1 MKVGLTLLCTMCLL
15 GITAC
20 VSMGNGFYYP
30 VNHATD
36 IVVNPPI
43 GIVREK
49 SLGEP
54 IIESGKGYFSRAIEI
69 ENSTHFKDFTKA
81 TMFVNSGIYEF
92 VGEKDSYVYYFPTS
106 PDQIVYINSSGD
118 PISQYEYAIRIG
130 KDSTIEVMGSP
141 YGGTKMKGSEHFSKT
156 LKYTEIDSC
165 FIANK
170 DSFQQTL
177 IYNGKDQNTLKFSYR
192 EYSNSQ
198 IRDAFTTNVTYDL
211 NESNVIGYK
220 NFKAE
225 IIEADNMR
233 IRYKIISGF

>member
-1 MKVGLTLLCTMCLL
+1 MWDYLV
-15 GITAC
+15 I
-20 VSMGNGFYYP
+20 NGMLDQG
-30 VNHATD
+30 VQD
-36 IVVNPPI
+36 KLSPI
-43 GIVREK
+43 M
-49 SLGEP
+49 
-54 IIESGKGYFSRAIEI
+54 
-69 ENSTHFKDFTKA
+69 N
-81 TMFVNSGIYEF
+81 IYLQNGDPSELSAA
-92 VGEKDSYVYYFPTS
+92 VAELNTNLNLYD

-141 YGGTKMKGSEHFSKT
+141 YGGTKMQGSEHFSKT

-165 FIANK
+165 FIANE